1 MHASTLRVV
10 LASGGP
16 QGAGWIVG
24 LAGAVILGLMLVAL
38 GTYAYKHLRGDG
50 IEWPDESPEADD
62 DDGDLR
68 EGGSGDEWDYY

>member
-16 QGAGWIVG
+16 EGAGWLVV
-24 LAGAVILGLMLVAL
+24 LAGSVILGLMLVAL
-38 GTYAYKHLRGDG
+38 GSYAYKHLRGDG
-50 IEWPDESPEADD
+50 IRWPDESPEED